1 MTDSNALPLLPLTF
15 VTTFGTFKRL
25 ATQRRE
31 KMFCICKLLFALS
44 KAHSRFALQ
53 CYFDESDF
61 FFVQNSLHQ

>member
-15 VTTFGTFKRL
+15 VTTFGTFEGL

-31 KMFCICKLLFALS
+31 KMFCICKLLFALP

-53 CYFDESDF
+53 CYFDESDD

>member
-31 KMFCICKLLFALS
+31 KMFCICKLLFALP
-44 KAHSRFALQ
+44 KVRAFCLAML
-53 CYFDESDF
+53 
-61 FFVQNSLHQ
+61 L